1 MRSRLLLVVL
11 VLASFACPS
20 KAPTVDPAATGSET
34 SPDSAA
40 APAPAATP
48 AGEPGSGEFK
58 VPRLQRTNIGTT
70 GLSAYLPVGFPE
82 FAVAPSED
90 GSRVHTGELAQ
101 GGFVYGAIGLRFA
114 APLEDG
120 PESWEQ
126 LLISYLDFLKAQL
139 GVTGAAGYG
148 LGHRL
153 ESEPSARGVIDYWED
168 ASGTQYAIKGWV
180 TQTHLAV
187 LFIAGPAEYPVLTA
201 QQLYLDGIRFSPAP

>member
-1 MRSRLLLVVL
+1 MRSCLLLVL
-11 VLASFACPS
+11 VLPSLACPS
-20 KAPTVDPAATGSET
+20 KAPTVE
-34 SPDSAA
+34 
-40 APAPAATP
+40 PAPTGGEARPESGGEPVST
-48 AGEPGSGEFK
+48 EPGSAEFS
-58 VPRLQRTNIGTT
+58 VPRFQRTNIGTT
-70 GLSAYLPVGFPE
+70 GLSAYLPAGFPA
-82 FAVAPSED
+82 FTVAPSED
-90 GSRVHTGELAQ
+90 GSQVHTGELEQ
-101 GGFVYGAIGLRFA
+101 GGFVYGAVGLRFA
-114 APLEDG
+114 APLEAD

-126 LLISYLDFLKAQL
+126 LLVSYLDFLKGQL

-187 LFIAGPAEYPVLTA
+187 LFIAGPTAYPVLNA

>member
-1 MRSRLLLVVL
+1 MRSRLLLVL
-11 VLASFACPS
+11 VLPSLACPS
-20 KAPTVDPAATGSET
+20 KAPTVE
-34 SPDSAA
+34 
-40 APAPAATP
+40 PAPTGGEVQPESGGETP
-48 AGEPGSGEFK
+48 PVSAGEPGSAEFK

-70 GLSAYLPVGFPE
+70 GLSAYLPVGFPA
-82 FAVAPSED
+82 FMTSASED
-90 GSRVHTGELAQ
+90 GSQVHTGGIEQ
-101 GGFVYGAIGLRFA
+101 GGFVYGAIALRFA
-114 APLEDG
+114 APLEAD

-126 LLISYLDFLKAQL
+126 LLVSYLDFLKAQL

-187 LFIAGPAEYPVLTA
+187 LYIAGPTEYPVLNA